1 MIAFRGDTM
10 KNCRTVLCL
19 TVGLALLLTAGSV
32 VSADKPGKAKE
43 TIRLSAGQKEYLT
56 LEPILVTA
64 RLKSASIPG
73 LPAGPGKALGA
84 LDFDIKPAVKVRPKA
99 RPLPLEAKGAKSSA
113 QVRTY
118 DLTEWFQFP
127 AKGSFTVRAVVKHKD
142 GSLTSEPITFT
153 IRRPAKGDAEAGP
166 VDRIHHTPWS
176 NYDTNAFCGD
186 TFDVVKRWPKS
197 KLARYCHYWNGRYSQ
212 HKKEYAKALASYRVV
227 VDRFPDFPL
236 AEHAAYGIAECLL
249 AQDKKEDARKHL
261 LALRDKLK
269 QRAGKSGD
277 KGQTVVQKLVADALR
292 TRTAAAKK

>member
-1 MIAFRGDTM
+1 M
-10 KNCRTVLCL
+10 KNCRTVLCS
-19 TVGLALLLTAGSV
+19 TVGLALLTVGSV
-32 VSADKPGKAKE
+32 VSAEKSGKAKG
-43 TIRLSAGQKEYLT
+43 TIALSAGQKEYLR

-64 RLKSASIPG
+64 RLRSESIPG

-84 LDFDIKPAVKVRPKA
+84 LRFQIEPAVKERPKGK
-99 RPLPLEAKGAKSSA
+99 PLPLEAKAAKGAA
-113 QVRTY
+113 QVRLY

-127 AKGSFTVRAVVKHKD
+127 DTGSFTVRAVLEHKG

-153 IRRPAKGDAEAGP
+153 IRRPGKGDAEAGP

-227 VDRFPDFPL
+227 VERFPDFPL
-236 AEHAAYGIAECLL
+236 AEHAAYGIAECLR
-249 AQDKKEDARKHL
+249 AQDKKDDARKHL
-261 LALRDKLK
+261 VALRDKLK
-269 QRAGKSGD
+269 QRAA
-277 KGQTVVQKLVADALR
+277 KGAEKGRTVVQQLVDEALR
-292 TRTAAAKK
+292 ASAAAAKK